1 MGVPVM
7 ILGESGSGKSRSLKN
22 FEPEEISIFNVAGK
36 PLPFRKELP
45 KAKPKDY
52 TQIKQGMKKS
62 TKKSFAI
69 DDSQYL
75 LCFEMFDRVEETGF
89 KKFTDFAVHFY
100 GLIQFVINELPED
113 VIVYFLH
120 HTETTAEGKIKAKT
134 IGKMLDEKLT
144 IEGLFSVVLLCQT
157 DGERYYF
164 ITRNNG
170 YTTVKS
176 PEEMFDTVEID
187 NDLKFVDQKIREY
200 WNLKGE

>member
-1 MGVPVM
+1 M
-7 ILGESGSGKSRSLKN
+7 
-22 FEPEEISIFNVAGK
+22 
-36 PLPFRKELP
+36 
-45 KAKPKDY
+45 
-52 TQIKQGMKKS
+52 
-62 TKKSFAI
+62 
-69 DDSQYL
+69 
-75 LCFEMFDRVEETGF
+75 
-89 KKFTDFAVHFY
+89 
-100 GLIQFVINELPED
+100 
-113 VIVYFLH
+113 YFLH

-176 PEEMFDTVEID
+176 PEEMFDAVEID

>member
-69 DDSQYL
+69 DDSIYL
-75 LCFEMFDRVEETGF
+75 LCF
-89 KKFTDFAVHFY
+89 
-100 GLIQFVINELPED
+100 
-113 VIVYFLH
+113 
-120 HTETTAEGKIKAKT
+120 
-134 IGKMLDEKLT
+134 
-144 IEGLFSVVLLCQT
+144 
-157 DGERYYF
+157 
-164 ITRNNG
+164 
-170 YTTVKS
+170 
-176 PEEMFDTVEID
+176 
-187 NDLKFVDQKIREY
+187 
-200 WNLKGE
+200 